1 MPFDDTADR
10 RDCRLVR
17 AMLRQGL
24 QNESDRHRRLAGNE
38 RAADTLDALVSSV
51 AAVPDPVLET
61 YRAAVEGCGEGPATL
76 RDFLQNIDEAED
88 PPASAEAFCRRIVAA
103 VTRRRRYSNVQL
115 ITK

>member
-61 YRAAVEGCGEGPATL
+61 YRAAVEDYAEGPGAL
-76 RDFLQNIDEAED
+76 RDFLQGIGEMDD
-88 PPASAEAFCRRIVAA
+88 PPATAEGFCRHVVVA
-103 VTRRRRYSNVQL
+103 VTRRRNG
-115 ITK
+115 